1 MIKREERMQLI
12 QNLGEFTV
20 LEENLDTPA
29 VRDVVELSIFFGG
42 VNILCKSY
50 ADIITNG

>member
-20 LEENLDTPA
+20 LEVNLDIPA
-29 VRDVVELSIFFGG
+29 VRDVVKLSIFLE
-42 VNILCKSY
+42 V
-50 ADIITNG
+50 